1 MTAELLETPVA
12 GPIHQAGPADRI
24 DPVKL
29 RNTFGN
35 FTTGVTIVSYEHNGE
50 VLGATVNSFTSVS
63 LDPPLVLVSLMK
75 TAKAAALLADKPF
88 SINVLGKDQLS
99 HALQFA
105 GKPQDGLEID
115 WNREH
120 TSPRIA
126 GSMAWFSCE
135 PWQQY
140 DGGDHVLILGK
151 VAAFG
156 HVAGDDAEPLV
167 FYRGGWRG
175 LA

>member
-1 MTAELLETPVA
+1 MTAELLETASDV
-12 GPIHQAGPADRI
+12 IEKI
-24 DPVKL
+24 DPLEL
-29 RNTFGN
+29 RNTFGS
-35 FTTGVTIVSYEHNGE
+35 FTTGVTIVSYEHDGE

-75 TAKAAALLADKPF
+75 TAKAAAMLADKPF
-88 SINVLGKDQLS
+88 SINVLGRDQQA

-105 GKPQDGLEID
+105 GKPQEGLDIT
-115 WNREH
+115 WNRQH

-126 GSMAWFSCE
+126 DAMAWFSCE

-140 DGGDHVLILGK
+140 DGGDHVLVLGR
-151 VAAFG
+151 VTAFG
-156 HVAGDDAEPLV
+156 HGDAAEPLV